1 MARTGTVEEGV
12 GELVGGQVVEA
23 VPVHEGGELVGVR
36 VVVEQEPGHM
46 VELTVTTEWPLHNHV
61 GVTVEHTRKTDAEG
75 RWRTRR
81 QGT

>member
-1 MARTGTVEEGV
+1 MARTGTVEEAV
-12 GELVGGQVVEA
+12 AALAGGQVVEA
-23 VPVHEGGELVGVR
+23 APVHEGGELVGVR

-81 QGT
+81 E